1 MALLINDTCISCGA
15 CEAVC
20 PVQAISQGD
29 QYYVIDAS
37 KCVECKG
44 HFDEPQCAS
53 VCPTDSCVKQ

>member
-1 MALLINDTCISCGA
+1 MALTIIDTCISCGA

-20 PVQAISQGD
+20 PTQAISQGD

-53 VCPTDSCVKQ
+53 VCPTDSCVKP